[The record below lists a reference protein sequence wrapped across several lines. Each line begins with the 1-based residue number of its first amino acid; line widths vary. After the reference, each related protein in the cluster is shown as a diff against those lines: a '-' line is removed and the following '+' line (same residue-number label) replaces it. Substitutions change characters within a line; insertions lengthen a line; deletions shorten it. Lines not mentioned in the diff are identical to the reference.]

1 MYDFEERER
10 VDEDLAAPNYNSL
23 YHGSPIADYWNETFY
38 EFVRSH
44 YERGDRV
51 LDLGC
56 GPASMW
62 SHWLRLPEPGR
73 LVGTDLSP
81 GMIAEAR
88 RLYPDGEFVVG
99 RAHDLPFPDGSF
111 DVVVA
116 SAVLHHIP
124 DAHLPSALDEIVRV
138 LDEHGRIVGREPS
151 STQPFATT
159 PGWLSGSIMNFRH
172 LVFRATRSR
181 EYPEPPLGDHHHVP
195 ELDLLLRLLSERL
208 TVTQLEQKFP
218 FSSFVYRA
226 RSEGIARL
234 ARHLDEQLRSR
245 DGAMVHFVADRN
257 YVTAGDVARSV
268 GLAREEVAGTMTDE
282 EFLAYV
288 EAASKVVERLLE
300 QENGS
305 ALDSRDDA
313 APMSSLGDAE
323 AWLREFSAH
332 RGRPLRV
339 LHVGNIA
346 NNAFLNA
353 KFLRRLGVE
362 CHVMSYDYY
371 DLMATPE
378 WEEHDGPSW
387 RYLRPSWFVQG
398 PFRLCEPYLR
408 ALDQRSALRR
418 VYQFRLWAYRRLHAY
433 PGVLTSG
440 ALVKRQVR
448 VIRHI
453 GRGVRRR
460 LAFARDYTWSL
471 TRWLGRKT
479 LRTLGFAIQE
489 PPLDKAAAAA
499 GIAVL
504 LAVRFAAVFPDR
516 KDRLRPEEV
525 LPWTWE
531 ARWQRLFDRY
541 DVVQCYATDPI
552 RALVAEKR
560 PYVAYEHG
568 TLRDFTLGD
577 DPIHRLNALAY
588 READCVF
595 ITNGDCL
602 SYAHELGLERFTPMI
617 HPVDVEQ
624 HERVDHESRA
634 ALRSELG
641 ATVVLF
647 SPLRHDWAIKRPEV
661 HIEALPEIRATVD
674 GSVVLVLCDWGAEV
688 ERSRA
693 LAVELGVEDM
703 IVWRPPLNRVRLVRH
718 LQAADVVLDQM
729 ALPHFGAT
737 APQAIA
743 AGTPVV
749 MSYDPESTAWIV
761 DEPAPI
767 LAAFTPAEVAAAVRQ
782 GLDPDWRSDFQA
794 RAQRWTRRYH
804 HPDRIVLEHC
814 RAYRAVLEGDR

>member
-10 VDEDLAAPNYNSL
+10 VDEDLAAPNYNAL
-23 YHGSPIADYWNETFY
+23 YHCSPVADYWNDAFY
-38 EFVRSH
+38 EFVRSQ

-81 GMIAEAR
+81 GMIAEAK
-88 RLYPDGEFVVG
+88 RLYPDSDFVLG
-99 RAHDLPFPDGSF
+99 RAHELPFPDGSF
-111 DVVVA
+111 DVVIA

-124 DAHLPSALDEIVRV
+124 DEHLPSALDEIVRV

-151 STQPFATT
+151 STQSFAMT
-159 PGWLSGSIMNFRH
+159 PGWLSGSVMNFRH
-172 LVFRATRSR
+172 LAFRATRSR

-195 ELDLLLRLLSERL
+195 DLDLLLGLLSERL

-226 RSEGIARL
+226 RSKGIARV
-234 ARHLDEQLRSR
+234 ARHLDEQLRQR
-245 DGAMVHFVADRN
+245 GGAMVHFVADRN
-257 YVTAGDVARSV
+257 YVTADDVARSV

-288 EAASKVVERLLE
+288 EAASNVVERLME
-300 QENGS
+300 QTEGPTP
-305 ALDSRDDA
+305 DSDPDA
-313 APMSSLGDAE
+313 APISSLGDAE
-323 AWLREFSAH
+323 AWLREFSAR

-353 KFLRRLGVE
+353 KFLRRLGVD

-378 WEEHDGPSW
+378 WEEHDGPPW
-387 RYLRPSWFVQG
+387 RYRRPSWFVQG

-408 ALDQRSALRR
+408 ALDEQDAMQT
-418 VYQFRLWAYRRLHAY
+418 VYRFRLWAYRRLHAF
-433 PGVLTSG
+433 PAILSG
-440 ALVKRQVR
+440 GAAVKQ
-448 VIRHI
+448 
-453 GRGVRRR
+453 GLWAVRRR
-460 LAFARDYTWSL
+460 LAFARDYAWSL
-471 TRWLGRKT
+471 TRLLGRKT
-479 LRTLGFAIQE
+479 LRALGFAIQE
-489 PPLDKAAAAA
+489 PPLGTPTSSS
-499 GIAVL
+499 GIAAR
-504 LAVRFAAVFPDR
+504 LAQRFAVLFPNRGDQ
-516 KDRLRPEEV
+516 LRPEDV
-525 LPWTWE
+525 LPWSWD
-531 ARWQRLFDRY
+531 ARWQSLFERY

-560 PYVAYEHG
+560 PYIAYEHG

-577 DPIHRLNALAY
+577 DPVHRLNALAY
-588 READCVF
+588 READRVF

-602 SYAHELGLERFTPMI
+602 EYAHKLGLERFTPMI
-617 HPVDVEQ
+617 HPIDVAQ
-624 HERVDHESRA
+624 HQRVDPESRA

-647 SPLRHDWAIKRPEV
+647 SPLRHDWKIKRPEV
-661 HIEALPEIRATVD
+661 HIEALPEIRATVE
-674 GSVVLVLCDWGAEV
+674 GPVVLVLCDWGAEV
-688 ERSRA
+688 EQSRA
-693 LAVELGVEDM
+693 LAVELGVADM
-703 IVWRPPLNRVRLVRH
+703 IVWRPPLNRVRLIRH
-718 LQAADVVLDQM
+718 IQAADVVLDQM

-749 MSYDPESTAWIV
+749 MSYDPASTDWIV

-767 LAAFTPAEVAAAVRQ
+767 LAAFTAADVAAAVRQ
-782 GLDPDWRSDFQA
+782 GLDPDWRSEFQA
-794 RAQRWTRRYH
+794 RAARWTRRYH

-814 RAYRAVLEGDR
+814 RAYRAVLQGDR